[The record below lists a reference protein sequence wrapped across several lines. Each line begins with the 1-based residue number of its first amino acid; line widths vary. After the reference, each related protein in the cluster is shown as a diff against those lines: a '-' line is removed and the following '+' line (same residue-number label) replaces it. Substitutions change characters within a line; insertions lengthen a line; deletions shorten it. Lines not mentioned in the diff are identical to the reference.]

1 MNRRFLNIRERLN
14 GTGHVACALLL
25 LLCCSVVRAQS
36 WDDIRNSSAYF
47 YGEGFGTTVAE
58 ADNQAL
64 SDLISKIALNV
75 SSVSSQNDRETV
87 SGDKVTSNSDFSM
100 SVKTYSQATL
110 TNTGRI
116 ILSNEP
122 DAHVGRWIKRAEVQK
137 IFEARKLKINSLVDV
152 AAKAE
157 AKLKIGD
164 ALRCYYWAYIL
175 LRSLQRPEEMVTQ
188 GQDGKTVLMSV
199 WLPEKLNDLL
209 DNMNAVCVRKYT
221 GGAELRFTYKGQP
234 VSSVDYTYFDGSG
247 WSAIYSASDGV
258 GVLELPSS
266 SSLTQYQIKYE
277 FEYRGQ
283 AHIDKEIESVIN
295 SIKSTPFKAAYVN
308 VKAAVSSGVE
318 MAEDKTNTATGTA
331 NVSSAGSLELQKPAG
346 DAGEYARTMAKV
358 AEAVRMHRYGA
369 VDGLFTKDGL
379 DIYNRLVKYGSASV
393 VGNPTYKVYQDGEN
407 VIGRGL
413 QMSFSFKN
421 GVRKAFVE
429 ELVFYFDK
437 GGKICNMAF
446 GLGQQAE
453 KDILG
458 KGVWSESA
466 RKAIMNF
473 LENYKTAFA
482 LKRTDYI
489 RTIFDDDA
497 VIITGSVARRANLS
511 VNGKEGRGITV
522 GGDIIKYNRQT
533 KDGYLANLQRT
544 FDSNEFVNI
553 RFADNDVYKMGR
565 GGETYAIQIAQDYYS
580 TNYGD
585 KGYLFLMVDINDPDK
600 PIIKV
605 RTWQPEKDPNFGL
618 YGPGDF

>member
-1 MNRRFLNIRERLN
+1 MTGRLSAVMGKLT
-14 GTGHVACALLL
+14 GTGHIVCALLL
-25 LLCCSVVRAQS
+25 LLCCPGVRAQN
-36 WDDIRNSSAYF
+36 WDNIRESPEYL

-75 SSVSSQNDRETV
+75 SSATSQNDNETV
-87 SGDKVTSNSDFSM
+87 TNDKVTSNSDFTM

-122 DAHVGRWIKRAEVQK
+122 DAHVGRWIRRAEVRK
-137 IFEARKLKINSLVDV
+137 IFEARKLKIRSLVDV
-152 AAKAE
+152 AEKAE

-175 LRSLQRPEEMVTQ
+175 LRSLQHPEEMTTV

-209 DNMNAVCVRKYT
+209 DGMNATCVRKYA
-221 GGAELRFTYKGQP
+221 GGAELKFTYKGQP
-234 VSSVDYTYFDGSG
+234 VSAVDYTYFDGSG
-247 WSAIYSASDGV
+247 WSAIYSAADGV

-266 SSLTQYQIKYE
+266 SSLAQYQLKYE

-295 SIKSTPFKAAYVN
+295 CIKSTPFKAAYVK
-308 VKAAVSSGVE
+308 VKASVSDGTEVARDTNKGTATAVSTSSNGV
-318 MAEDKTNTATGTA
+318 A
-331 NVSSAGSLELQKPAG
+331 LQKPVG
-346 DAGEYARTMAKV
+346 DAGEYARIMAKV
-358 AEAVRMHRYGA
+358 ADAVKSRRYGS
-369 VDGLFTKDGL
+369 VDELFTDGGL

-393 VGNPTYKVYQDGEN
+393 VGNPTYKVYQDGDN

-429 ELVFYFDK
+429 ELVFYFDRD
-437 GGKICNMAF
+437 GKICNMAF
-446 GLGQQAE
+446 GLGQRAE
-453 KDILG
+453 EDILG
-458 KGVWSESA
+458 KGKWSEAA
-466 RKAIMNF
+466 RKAILNF

-482 LKRTDYI
+482 LKRIDYI

-497 VIITGSVARRANLS
+497 VIITGSVARRSYSSAR
-511 VNGKEGRGITV
+511 GREGRNTIA
-522 GGDIIKYNRQT
+522 GGNIIRYNRQT

-553 RFADNDVYKMGR
+553 RFADNDVYKMGT
-565 GGETYAIQIAQDYYS
+565 GSETYAIQIAQDYYS

-585 KGYLFLMVDINDPDK
+585 KGYLFLIVDVNDPDN